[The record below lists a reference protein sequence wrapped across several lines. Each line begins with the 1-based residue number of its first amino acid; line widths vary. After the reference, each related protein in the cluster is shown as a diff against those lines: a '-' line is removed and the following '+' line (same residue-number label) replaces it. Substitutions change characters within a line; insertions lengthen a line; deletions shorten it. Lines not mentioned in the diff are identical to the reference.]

1 MILKCKRQHF
11 LLCAFFF
18 VLSDLL
24 YCSRQLQTCISPEN
38 RQVSSFPS
46 LVVFLSNV
54 RYLLNVER
62 VGFVFRMRNASTS
75 ANPFFTPRKNCLRAG
90 TTSARRWV
98 NMNEFLRSCTY
109 VNKNRSVV
117 DKDPLRCYI
126 KIFPQILKVV
136 ITKPYKRL
144 RKKIKPNFNGSFY
157 T

>member
-1 MILKCKRQHF
+1 MWSVTLLLLRILTLRHVKTVYGPAR
-11 LLCAFFF
+11 LLPG
-18 VLSDLL
+18 V
-24 YCSRQLQTCISPEN
+24 
-38 RQVSSFPS
+38 
-46 LVVFLSNV
+46 
-54 RYLLNVER
+54 
-62 VGFVFRMRNASTS
+62 
-75 ANPFFTPRKNCLRAG
+75 
-90 TTSARRWV
+90 
-98 NMNEFLRSCTY
+98 EFLRSCTF